1 MTAIRAYDNALELQ
15 DSVIVWKNQGIAYM
29 DWAINNQTIA
39 IEVGERPLYSYTR
52 QLIEHYSST
61 NSLLVDTNLM
71 QSSYECFCKAIIYS
85 PKDPELLIYKAIAS
99 LYTFNFSASDP
110 ISTFND
116 TITYIKAL
124 HSDKLTVPQLSI
136 LKDATYGLG
145 MAYLEMDL
153 DTEANK
159 CFTALVVAFLDDD
172 DTWRDGKVDLLRERF
187 SKNPDLVLLDH
198 SNFVVDENGTIL
210 SRELSINGKWL
221 KSSDIAI
228 RRSWA
233 TPRAW
238 LVRSAQREN
247 DLVWVFLAEVDA
259 PNGIEVVDLPL
270 TSWTHHASNISRPR
284 SPTVEEFCHKE
295 SEHCRVRIRAE
306 KVMLRYGDLRLVDRM
321 APTLVY
327 HRRRLA
333 GFEFLS
339 ALEEGHHP
347 RGTAR
352 RFLRSYGHADRLL
365 ALALMAAISP
375 RVARLILFRLGSYNG
390 VPGAK
395 P

>member
-1 MTAIRAYDNALELQ
+1 MSDIPDCRECGAQLELDADELWWVCKNKSCPHYLERQVRAFENVTDIRVSAVITSHDPRRVGMLGRAIESAIRTGADE
-15 DSVIVWKNQGIAYM
+15 VIV
-29 DWAINNQTIA
+29 
-39 IEVGERPLYSYTR
+39 VRPYSGSMGK
-52 QLIEHYSST
+52 LDGKF
-61 NSLLVDTNLM
+61 VDFRTVDD
-71 QSSYECFCKAIIYS
+71 S
-85 PKDPELLIYKAIAS
+85 PGGKQVDGVCVAHG
-99 LYTFNFSASDP
+99 D
-110 ISTFND
+110 
-116 TITYIKAL
+116 
-124 HSDKLTVPQLSI
+124 
-136 LKDATYGLG
+136 
-145 MAYLEMDL
+145 
-153 DTEANK
+153 
-159 CFTALVVAFLDDD
+159 VVAFLDDD

-395 P
+395 VAKWVCPVAEFHP